1 LSEHQTPLDLVRLRP
16 VDGPVA
22 CARPDRLAVASRWFQ
37 AHFPGEV
44 LYAVK
49 ANPSPWVIDTL
60 YAAGHRWFDV
70 ASLPEVELIASR
82 CPEATM
88 AFMELRESQM
98 SNDNPA
104 VASSRAFLAR
114 VLIEHLGEAREGLD
128 LYRAASNGLIE
139 GIEMRAGTAA
149 EEGVDGVEF
158 AQKDAFFT
166 AHLEALWT
174 NAHAN

>member
-88 AFMELRESQM
+88 AFMTRRALAIHESFGITSGNDVGIAWGELASILSLQGRTEES
-98 SNDNPA
+98 
-104 VASSRAFLAR
+104 L
-114 VLIEHLGEAREGLD
+114 
-128 LYRAASNGLIE
+128 AAS
-139 GIEMRAGTAA
+139 
-149 EEGVDGVEF
+149 
-158 AQKDAFFT
+158 
-166 AHLEALWT
+166 
-174 NAHAN
+174 